1 MPRAAR
7 FCENIAV
14 FCAQLMN
21 PPPMNIAKYIDHTL
35 LRYDL
40 KTEDIRALCEEAIT
54 YGFANVCVPP
64 YFVKESFKIL
74 ETKPSGVCSV
84 VGFPY
89 GNHLTPVKVDELKRA
104 LDDGADEVD
113 VVINISALKSNDWS
127 YVANDIEACTRA
139 ALLKGKIVKIIL
151 ETAILSRE
159 EAERLCA
166 IAIESGAS
174 FVKTSTGVNAGG
186 ATPQA
191 VSMLK
196 SIVGSQTK
204 IKASGGIKTLADA
217 MTMIEAGADRI
228 GTSSGVS
235 IISKKK

>member
-1 MPRAAR
+1 
-7 FCENIAV
+7 
-14 FCAQLMN
+14 
-21 PPPMNIAKYIDHTL
+21 MNIAKYIDHTL

-40 KTEDIRALCEEAIT
+40 KTDDVKALCDEAIT

-64 YFVKESFKIL
+64 YFVKEAFKVL
-74 ETKPSGVCSV
+74 ETKPSGVCGV

-113 VVINISALKSNDWS
+113 AVINISALKSKDWS
-127 YVANDIEACTRA
+127 YVSNDIEACTRA
-139 ALLKGKIVKIIL
+139 ALLKGKVVKIIL
-151 ETAILSRE
+151 ETAILTQE
-159 EAERLCA
+159 EMERLCA
-166 IAIESGAS
+166 IAIESGAT

-186 ATPQA
+186 ATTQA
-191 VSMLK
+191 VSLLK
-196 SIVGSQTK
+196 SIVGNQAK
-204 IKASGGIKTLADA
+204 IKASGGIKTFADA

-235 IISKKK
+235 IVNKKK